1 MLYVMGMQVLL
12 RILLLY
18 ELLVLPP
25 QSEVVASQ
33 EVNDVEYND
42 DYNDIPGKNNKV
54 QQWHC

>member
-1 MLYVMGMQVLL
+1 MGMQVFL

-42 DYNDIPGKNNKV
+42 DYNDIPGKNTKEHK
-54 QQWHC
+54 WHC

>member
-1 MLYVMGMQVLL
+1 MGMQVFL

-42 DYNDIPGKNNKV
+42 DYNDIPGKTPRYKSDNTKA
-54 QQWHC
+54 